1 MFPRAFAPVFLC
13 AFASAGALRAQLQTP
28 ENDAIRV
35 KVSVNEDGSRTAY
48 QFDAS
53 NKKAVATTT
62 GADGRQISKINYVL
76 DDAGRF
82 STGEVFGVGNKFQFN
97 TSYKY
102 DANGRLFEETRLTKE
117 NAVQLKLVYDYDGAG
132 KQRGYSVYDAHGK
145 LLGQTTP
152 KGGAEAAVTRS
163 K

>member
-1 MFPRAFAPVFLC
+1 MSRSSLALILM
-13 AFASAGALRAQLQTP
+13 GALGFVAAVRAQLQTP
-28 ENDAIRV
+28 EDDAVRV

-48 QFDAS
+48 QFDPA

-62 GADGRQISKINYVL
+62 TANGQPVGRIDYVL
-76 DDAGRF
+76 DEAGRF
-82 STGEVFGVGNKFQFN
+82 STGVVYGADSKFRFK

-102 DANGRLFEETRLTKE
+102 EASGRLLEETQRTKE

-132 KQRGYSVYDAHGK
+132 KQRGYSVYDATGK

-152 KGGAEAAVTRS
+152 KAGAEAAVTRG